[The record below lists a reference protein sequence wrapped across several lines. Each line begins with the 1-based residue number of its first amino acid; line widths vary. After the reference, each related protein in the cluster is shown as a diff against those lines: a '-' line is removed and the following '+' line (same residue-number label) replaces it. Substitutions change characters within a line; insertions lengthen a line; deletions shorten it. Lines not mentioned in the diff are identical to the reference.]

1 MAQKRDAK
9 AHGDAEGLAN
19 QRSLN
24 ECEVEDVPAASG
36 AQIECR
42 KL

>member
-9 AHGDAEGLAN
+9 VYGDAEALAN

-24 ECEVEDVPAASG
+24 ECEIGDVLVASG
-36 AQIECR
+36 AQIYYI